1 MIEMEF
7 TEGAAVYGCNAHG
20 QEVLKDAIVVLQDAV
35 HPVVVM
41 LRGDLAV
48 GIVVCVLAL
57 TAAELA
63 VRPAGS
69 PGNDSPAVKAP
80 RQGLIHS
87 ILGTHTCT
95 FCGKYD
101 KAFPLFQGH

>member
-1 MIEMEF
+1 MQL
-7 TEGAAVYGCNAHG
+7 TEGTAVYGRDSHG
-20 QEVLKDAIVVLQDAV
+20 QEVLKDAIVILQHAV
-35 HPVVVM
+35 YPVVVM
-41 LRGDLAV
+41 PRRNLAV
-48 GIVVCVLAL
+48 GVMVCVLAL

-69 PGNDSPAVKAP
+69 PGNNSPAVQAP
-80 RQGLIHS
+80 RKWLIHS

-101 KAFPLFQGH
+101 KASALFQG